1 MPLNAQAAECAK
13 GELMLEY
20 MVVNTLMVEP
30 FYTARLSGLLDMP
43 TPNYTYD
50 LQMAKEGEQTTG
62 QLVFREKEPGM
73 IAIQM
78 ITPITIDDTIK
89 IPHESQS
96 LMLNV
101 TKTFG
106 WGAEYFQAKFP
117 EGFENHKPIC
127 MKPEMYK

>member
-1 MPLNAQAAECAK
+1 
-13 GELMLEY
+13 MLEY